1 MPIAGRAIFTMHTHN
16 ATPFTPKTSVM
27 TTPTPFRRL
36 RRTAVLAVGL
46 CTSALA
52 WAADPVTDA
61 MQVANVPYRVAMFK
75 ASGPSLPEAVQ
86 AVTQAQQAWS
96 AFGSQFGSQPPA
108 PYDQDTTFA
117 DSVGKVT
124 ALYAQAQTELAAG
137 NAPAAHSA
145 LKAIRTVTAELRQR
159 SQVLI
164 YSDQI
169 HAYHLQMEH
178 VLIDG
183 KAMLEQPKGLLLL
196 TAQAGALGYLAQ
208 RLASQA
214 PANLA
219 GNAEFAALVAAVGA
233 SVGALEAA
241 LLAQDMA
248 AVKDAMAKL
257 KAPYSKLFAKF
268 G

>member
-1 MPIAGRAIFTMHTHN
+1 
-16 ATPFTPKTSVM
+16 M

-137 NAPAAHSA
+137 NALAAHSA

-159 SQVLI
+159 SQINRLIWGVAEMIAELSKAWLLQPGDLI
-164 YSDQI
+164 YTGTPAGVGPVVRGDL
-169 HAYHLQMEH
+169 LQGE
-178 VLIDG
+178 IT
-183 KAMLEQPKGLLLL
+183 GLCPI
-196 TAQAGALGYLAQ
+196 ALQ
-208 RLASQA
+208 VS
-214 PANLA
+214 
-219 GNAEFAALVAAVGA
+219 
-233 SVGALEAA
+233 
-241 LLAQDMA
+241 
-248 AVKDAMAKL
+248 
-257 KAPYSKLFAKF
+257 
-268 G
+268 

>member
-1 MPIAGRAIFTMHTHN
+1 MNI
-16 ATPFTPKTSVM
+16 S
-27 TTPTPFRRL
+27 TPTPFNRICRA
-36 RRTAVLAVGL
+36 AVLAFGL
-46 CTSALA
+46 TATALS

-61 MQVANVPYRVAMFK
+61 MQAANAPYRVAMFK

-86 AVTQAQQAWS
+86 AVTQAQQAWDKFS
-96 AFGSQFGSQPPA
+96 SQFGSKPPA
-108 PYDQDTTFA
+108 PYDQDAAFTA
-117 DSVGKVT
+117 SVGKVST
-124 ALYAQAQTELAAG
+124 LYAQAQTELAAG
-137 NAPAAHSA
+137 QAPAAHTA
-145 LKAIRTVTAELRQR
+145 LKAIRTVTAEMRQR

-164 YSDQI
+164 YIDQI

-196 TAQAGALGYLAQ
+196 TSQVGALSYLAK
-208 RLASQA
+208 RLGSQA

-219 GNAEFAALVAAVGA
+219 GNAEFAAMVEAVGA
-233 SVGALEAA
+233 SVSALETA
-241 LLAQDMA
+241 LLAQDMT
-248 AVKDAMAKL
+248 AVKDAMGKL

>member
-1 MPIAGRAIFTMHTHN
+1 MTSHPT
-16 ATPFTPKTSVM
+16 TPFHRM
-27 TTPTPFRRL
+27 RHA
-36 RRTAVLAVGL
+36 AVLAFGL
-46 CTSALA
+46 TATSLV

-61 MQVANVPYRVAMFK
+61 MQVANAPYRVAMFK

-96 AFGSQFGSQPPA
+96 AFSRQFGSKPPA
-108 PYDQDTTFA
+108 PYDQDAAFA
-117 DSVGKVT
+117 ESIGKVG

-137 NAPAAHSA
+137 NALAAHSA
-145 LKAIRTVTAELRQR
+145 LKAIRTVTAEMRQR
-159 SQVLI
+159 SQVMI

-169 HAYHLQMEH
+169 HAYHLQMEY

-196 TAQAGALGYLAQ
+196 TSQVGALGYLAK
-208 RLASQA
+208 RLSSQA
-214 PANLA
+214 PASLA
-219 GNAEFAALVAAVGA
+219 GNAEFTAMVGAVGA
-233 SVGALEAA
+233 SVTALEAA
-241 LLAQDMA
+241 LLAQDLA
-248 AVKDAMAKL
+248 AVKDAMGKL